1 MKTNSE
7 QVFPEDFLWGGAIAA
22 NQAEGAYAE
31 DGKGLSVVDVS
42 PEGIMN
48 GIKADSDEVN
58 LYHEGIDF
66 YHRYKEDIALFAEM
80 GFKAFRT
87 SIAWSR
93 IFPKGDETEPNEKG
107 LKFYDDLFDELLK
120 YGIEPVIT
128 ISHFESPFHLVKE
141 YGGWKNRKMIEFFTR
156 YCEVIFNRYKDKV
169 KYWMGFNEINH
180 AHTMPH
186 IAAATKVEENE
197 NRLQVIYQASHH
209 EFVASAIATK
219 LCHEIIPDAKMGAML
234 SLSSVYPN
242 TCHPDDVF
250 ETYELRRRT
259 LFYSDVLLRGKYPN
273 YIYRIWKEYHV
284 NVEMEENDLELIE
297 NYTADYLGFSYYR
310 TTTHK
315 TGDPILENTGG
326 VIGTPNPYLETT
338 PWGWQ
343 IDPKG
348 LRLVLNEVYDRY
360 QKPLLIVENGLGM
373 TDEVEDGEVNDDYR
387 IEYLRSH
394 IEEMKE
400 AIKDGVDLMGYTYWG
415 PIDIVSAGTGE
426 MKKRYGFIHVDRDND
441 GNGTMERKRK
451 KSFDWYKKVIQ
462 SNGEDLD

>member
-1 MKTNSE
+1 MITNKK
-7 QVFPEDFLWGGAIAA
+7 QTFPKDFLWGGAIAA
-22 NQAEGAYAE
+22 NQAEGSCLE

-48 GIKADSDEVN
+48 GIVEDNDKVN

-93 IFPKGDETEPNEKG
+93 IFPKGDETEPNEDG
-107 LKFYDDLFDELLK
+107 LKFYDNLFDELLK
-120 YGIEPVIT
+120 YEIEPVIT
-128 ISHFESPFHLVKE
+128 ISHFESPLHLVKE

-180 AHTMPH
+180 AHTMPE
-186 IAAATKVEENE
+186 IAAATKVEYHED
-197 NRLQVIYQASHH
+197 RLQIINQASHH

-234 SLSSVYPN
+234 SLSSVYSN

-250 ETYELRRRT
+250 ETYELRRRS
-259 LFYSDVLLRGKYPN
+259 LFYSDVLLKGKYPN
-273 YIYRIWKEYHV
+273 YIHRIWKEHDV
-284 NVEMEENDLELIE
+284 NVKMEGGDLELIE
-297 NYTADYLGFSYYR
+297 KYTADYLGFSYYR
-310 TTTHK
+310 STTHK
-315 TGDPILENTGG
+315 SGDPILGHTGG
-326 VIGTPNPYLETT
+326 VIGTPNPYLDTT

-348 LRLVLNEVYDRY
+348 LRFVLNEIYDRY
-360 QKPLLIVENGLGM
+360 EKPLFIVENGLGM
-373 TDEVEDGEVNDDYR
+373 TDEIKDGEINDDYR
-387 IEYLRSH
+387 IDYLKAH
-394 IEEMKE
+394 LEEMKE
-400 AIKDGVDLMGYTYWG
+400 AIEDGVDLMGYTYWG

-426 MKKRYGFIHVDRDND
+426 MKKRYGFIYVDRDND
-441 GNGTMERKRK
+441 GKGTLERKKK
-451 KSFDWYKKVIQ
+451 KSFYWY
-462 SNGEDLD
+462 